1 MKNLLTTTKVQL
13 WAVFLYSLI
22 FSNLVLAQEQDSN
35 QLHVKVYNLESFSTQ
50 QKDITKKDITKELE
64 ELTPSEFY
72 SHPDYGYLPYN
83 APCEDCYELLQNRTD
98 SARMFVEKGTNGT
111 SFYSQKCYGIFNI
124 KNDNGQLIS
133 IDPRLKKK
141 SEGIYTAEKQAVL
154 PTELNITNKQSS
166 FNLPNGD
173 KFAFNRKV
181 EMLYISPL
189 NQITNLGEANWT
201 NYTIGEEGIH
211 VINAWPNVDIE
222 IMYNNDWI
230 KSNYIIKAPLGYS
243 NGQIAFRDN
252 LIVPSGFDIIE
263 NSNTNEFSITST
275 NSNYTFDI
283 SNAVGY
289 DKNGM
294 EGSSMRSFSYQ
305 FDNTTKQLSILV
317 PVSWTTDINAVYPL
331 TIDPTVTSS
340 NTYSASEIYF
350 KYQSSAYC
358 PGNNT
363 GCTYSLVVPKPAN
376 ATLTGATFGMTYITG
391 TGKISNGHPKY
402 CTLSDAG
409 VYITTNCGR
418 DPISTNSYWYC
429 NYPTL
434 YGTCSGS
441 GLDISGAVTCYT
453 PTCSGS
459 ITFVMHTERCNF
471 ANQPNCTFASKIC
484 AYMPINSWS
493 VTITG
498 KTLETTTNK
507 TYNVA
512 SCAGTTTLMNP
523 LPTFGVPGYTYVW
536 SNGATTSTINANNA
550 QSPYTVTVT
559 DACGV
564 QSVVTFTV
572 NCPLSVTL
580 NNFTVEKLNRQ
591 VLLSW
596 ETASEKDNDY
606 FLIERAGEDGV
617 FSSIGKIHAIGN
629 SNTLQSYSSYD
640 ENPLMGTSYY
650 RLKIVDTQGNE
661 SISEVK
667 SVGFDGG
674 SELRIIPNPNKGN
687 YQIGYHFPEK
697 GIYLVELYSM
707 RGEKLISNEIS
718 IDKSGY
724 KEVKL
729 DEVSLHT
736 GVYFVK
742 LYTNNQVLIEKMI
755 IE

>member
-1 MKNLLTTTKVQL
+1 MKNLLTTTKAHFWVG
-13 WAVFLYSLI
+13 FFYSL
-22 FSNLVLAQEQDSN
+22 FFFNSLVAQENNN
-35 QLHVKVYNLESFSTQ
+35 QMHVKTYNFESFSTQ
-50 QKDITKKDITKELE
+50 QKDISKELE
-64 ELTPSEFY
+64 QLTSPEFY
-72 SHPDYGYLPYN
+72 THPDFGYLPYN

-111 SFYSQKCYGIFNI
+111 SFYSQKCYGIFNY
-124 KNDNGQLIS
+124 KNDKGELIS

-141 SEGIYTAEKQAVL
+141 SEGIYTAERQAVM
-154 PTELNITNKQSS
+154 PTELNIPNKQSS
-166 FNLPNGD
+166 FNLPNGE

-189 NQITNLGEANWT
+189 NQITNLGEANWS
-201 NYTIGEEGIH
+201 NYTVGEEGIR

-222 IMYNNDWI
+222 IIYRGDAI
-230 KSNYIIKAPLGYS
+230 KSSYVIKAPLGYS

-252 LIVPSGFDIIE
+252 LSIPNDFSV
-263 NSNTNEFSITST
+263 NTNLDGGYEITSL
-275 NSNYTFDI
+275 NVPYKFEFNPAF
-283 SNAVGY
+283 GY
-289 DKNGM
+289 DQSGIKERGRDF
-294 EGSSMRSFSYQ
+294 GYY
-305 FDNTTKQLSILV
+305 FDSQQNQLSILV
-317 PVSWTTDINAVYPL
+317 PISWTTDLGAIYPL
-331 TIDPTVTSS
+331 IVDPTVTSS
-340 NTYSASEIYF
+340 ATFTGGIITFGNYNNPWCGG
-350 KYQSSAYC
+350 SSS
-358 PGNNT
+358 T
-363 GCTYSLVVPKPAN
+363 GDCGYNLVVPKPAN
-376 ATLTGATFGMTYITG
+376 STLTGATFSAQTISGTGSSCGVCYMQEAGYYISTSCGNNPSDLSLRWSCQTAGPGTCTG
-391 TGKISNGHPKY
+391 TNLDISNLVTCMTP
-402 CTLSDAG
+402 
-409 VYITTNCGR
+409 V
-418 DPISTNSYWYC
+418 
-429 NYPTL
+429 
-434 YGTCSGS
+434 CSGS
-441 GLDISGAVTCYT
+441 VTFQMVTTRCY
-453 PTCSGS
+453 CSGGCG
-459 ITFVMHTERCNF
+459 T
-471 ANQPNCTFASKIC
+471 QPSCQQIPN
-484 AYMPINSWS
+484 NSWS

-523 LPTFGVPGYTYVW
+523 LPNFGVPGYTYAW
-536 SNGATTSTINANNA
+536 SNGASTPTINANNA

-572 NCPLSVTL
+572 ICPLSVTL
-580 NNFTVEKLNRQ
+580 NNFNVEKINRQ

-617 FSSIGKIHAIGN
+617 FSSIGKTKAVGN
-629 SNTLQSYSSYD
+629 SNTLQSYSYYD

-650 RLKIVDTQGNE
+650 RLKIYDTQGNE

-674 SELRIIPNPNKGN
+674 NELRIIPNPNKGN

-697 GIYLVELYSM
+697 GTYLVELYST
-707 RGEKLISNEIS
+707 RGEKLISNQIS

-729 DEVSLHT
+729 DEVSLPT